1 MSTIT
6 LFIRKIPKGTTVP
19 EIRDYV
25 ESGVS
30 WVVRMKAGFKFKI
43 LRIHI
48 LTTVYGKTMEQ
59 DFHGLVT
66 ISPESVAEDIIK
78 KLRFKYLRGQRVLV
92 RRYYERNARNDRRS
106 HQNKA
111 DADMYRNLRVMD
123 RRVHTTLD
131 YEIEKLKGNSR
142 KLI

>member
-6 LFIRKIPKGTTVP
+6 LFVRNIPTGTTVP

-30 WVVRMKAGFKFKI
+30 WVIRMKAGFKFKI
-43 LRIHI
+43 LRVQI

-66 ISPESVAEDIIK
+66 ITPDHVAEDIIK

-92 RRYYERNARNDRRS
+92 RKYYERNASNDRRS
-106 HQNKA
+106 RHGKA
-111 DADMYRNLRVMD
+111 DSDFHRNRRVRD
-123 RRVHTTLD
+123 RRVHVPLD
-131 YEIEKLKGNSR
+131 YETRRLKNNTR
-142 KLI
+142 KLT